1 MVRQLGMSLVTMQM
15 MDSVRFL
22 DDLDITLALDNRQTA
37 DHQMTNLEIMMQP
50 VILRASLVDINLITS
65 IIMHAVNLYSDQ
77 NKSIMPPAADKP
89 TRPSGP
95 STQSPSQ
102 TRHSPW
108 HVPQHMRARS
118 SLDKPLVHL
127 SKEKVYL
134 CSSCTMDSRSIE
146 SMFVVE
152 SHF

>member
-1 MVRQLGMSLVTMQM
+1 MSLVTMQT
-15 MDSVRFL
+15 MDGVRFL
-22 DDLDITLALDNRQTA
+22 DDLDITLALDNRQTT
-37 DHQMTNLEIMMQP
+37 DHQMTNLEITMQP

-65 IIMHAVNLYSDQ
+65 IILRAVNLYSDQ
-77 NKSIMPPAADKP
+77 NKSIAPPAADIP

-95 STQSPSQ
+95 SAQSPSR
-102 TRHSPW
+102 TRHSPR
-108 HVPQHMRARS
+108 HAKARS

-134 CSSCTMDSRSIE
+134 CSSCTIDSRSIE
-146 SMFVVE
+146 SMFAVE

>member
-1 MVRQLGMSLVTMQM
+1 MSLVTMQT
-15 MDSVRFL
+15 MDGVRFL
-22 DDLDITLALDNRQTA
+22 DDLDVTLALDNRQTA
-37 DHQMTNLEIMMQP
+37 DHQMTNLEITMQP

-65 IIMHAVNLYSDQ
+65 IIMCAVNLYSDQ
-77 NKSIMPPAADKP
+77 NKSITPPAADIP
-89 TRPSGP
+89 TRPSRP

-102 TRHSPW
+102 TRHSPR
-108 HVPQHMRARS
+108 HARARS

-134 CSSCTMDSRSIE
+134 YSSRTIDSRSIE